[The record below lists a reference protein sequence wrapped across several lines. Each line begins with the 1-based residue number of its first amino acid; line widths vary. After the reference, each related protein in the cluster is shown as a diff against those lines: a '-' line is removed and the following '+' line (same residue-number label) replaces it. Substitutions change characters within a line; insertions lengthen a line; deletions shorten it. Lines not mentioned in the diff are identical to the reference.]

1 MGDFLG
7 FTFGGVH
14 SSDLGITRVS
24 GGDRYEEELHPEI
37 KDRTAEVPG
46 LNGQYY
52 FGSDFGEKTF
62 DLEIAYDH
70 LTEEQFRKLRQV
82 FGTKEIKALIFDE
95 HPYKTYMVKIG
106 SPIELSYI
114 CFDEPKKVV
123 GAQRD
128 GIRRITRTEE
138 ETVIDEE
145 TGEETTQTVI
155 HRDIEQ
161 VTPYEILEG
170 TERIYKGEGK
180 ISFIAYFPFAKS
192 TFEVLPQS
200 GNKYYEGSE
209 SWADFSGILS
219 ADEYNQSQINTYDSE
234 TSQMTIYNGGDLP
247 VGFRLYIPA
256 ALLSNNI
263 SLKYKPDTINTTAEL
278 NLESFTLKEGE
289 EGILIDTTSELIVGV
304 SEVNDTSSG
313 ATYTTSGNLYN
324 GHITSGY
331 LFHFEPNLNRS
342 DRSILQID
350 NGSEDIKIFYDY
362 LYF

>member
-7 FTFGGVH
+7 FTFGDVH
-14 SSDLGITRVS
+14 SSNLGITRVS
-24 GGDRYEEELHPEI
+24 GGDRYDEDLHPEI

-82 FGTKEIKALIFDE
+82 FGTKEIKALIF
-95 HPYKTYMVKIG
+95 P
-106 SPIELSYI
+106 
-114 CFDEPKKVV
+114 
-123 GAQRD
+123 RD
-128 GIRRITRTEE
+128 GVRRTTRIEE
-138 ETVIDEE
+138 EEVIDEETQEPVIDEE
-145 TGEETTQTVI
+145 TGEPITQTVVY
-155 HRDIEQ
+155 RDLEQ
-161 VTPYEILEG
+161 VTPYETQEG

-180 ISFIAYFPFAKS
+180 ISFVAYFPFAKS
-192 TFEVLPQS
+192 TFEILPTPADE
-200 GNKYYEGSE
+200 YYEGSE

-219 ADEYNQSQINTYDSE
+219 AKEYNQSQINTYNNK
-234 TSQMTIYNGGDLP
+234 THQITIYNGGDLP

-256 ALLSNNI
+256 ALLSNSI

-350 NGSEDIKIFYDY
+350 NGSEDIRIFYDY